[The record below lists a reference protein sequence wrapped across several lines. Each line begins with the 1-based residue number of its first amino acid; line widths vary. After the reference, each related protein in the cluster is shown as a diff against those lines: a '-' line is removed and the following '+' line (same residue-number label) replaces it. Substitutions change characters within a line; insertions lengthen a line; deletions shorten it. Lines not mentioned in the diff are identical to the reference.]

1 MNERQAKQVVRNQ
14 FRLLDLSRII
24 TKKAEDP
31 LDAAIINAA
40 RLIKTLPPAGALF
53 REDAWKK
60 MRPVIARL
68 FNTAAADM
76 GREIV
81 DTLTDEVFYQVN
93 WASRYVDG
101 PRIPAAEWTKGK
113 NTLAGQPLTGTALPA
128 QSGIGTAVGSP
139 ISTPSFAQELTTQG
153 INAAGAQQAFTAT
166 VPPNI
171 VETVKDIKIAGSS
184 MRRMFGDA
192 VVGDAITVGSK
203 KTGMGS
209 FLLETVDKRVRM
221 AFLAGDTTEALSQ
234 ELFIDG
240 IRNGGQLGPT
250 AMQLKRGAQTIART
264 AVQDLSTRVHEKFWD
279 ANTELLERNG
289 YELQFEFDASS
300 DSRTCPT
307 CSALDGK
314 IGPKIEIPRPPIHP
328 QCRCAKLPITRTEAA
343 LRAKGEVPNG
353 TGVELVAVDEM
364 PIKQRKGESQR
375 DYIRRVKKQA
385 PKGERWYST
394 PTNQNGKRFYRK
406 SRDRQDAGGVMQF
419 LADPNTTDS
428 TLDQAFGGGNAGIIR
443 RKWFRS
449 EIAKGVAPQ
458 VAYSELLSFR
468 GMTNRSVKP
477 ERLARFKPIS
487 ELEGADKVKVTKRD
501 RHRPISRD
509 RRPLR

>member
-24 TKKAEDP
+24 AKKAEDP

-40 RLIKTLPPAGALF
+40 RLIKTLPPAGDLF
-53 REDAWKK
+53 RAKAWEE

-68 FNTAAADM
+68 FDTAAAGM

-81 DTLTDEVFYQVN
+81 DTLTDEVFYQAN
-93 WASRYVDG
+93 WASTYVDG
-101 PRIPAAEWTKGK
+101 PKIPAAEWTKGK
-113 NTLAGQPLTGTALPA
+113 NTLAGKPLTGTALPA

-139 ISTPSFAQELTTQG
+139 VSTPSFAQELTAQS
-153 INAAGAQQAFTAT
+153 INASGGQAFTAT
-166 VPPNI
+166 MPPNI
-171 VETVKDIKIAGSS
+171 VETVKDIKIAGSD

-209 FLLETVDKRVRM
+209 FLLESVDKRVRM
-221 AFLAGDTTEALSQ
+221 GFLAGDTTEAISQ

-279 ANTELLERNG
+279 ANTELLERKG
-289 YELQFEFDASS
+289 YELQYEFDASS

-328 QCRCAKLPITRTEAA
+328 QCRCVKLIISKAEAA

-385 PKGERWYST
+385 PKNERWYST
-394 PTNQNGKRFYRK
+394 PTNQNGKRFYRR
-406 SRDRQDAGGVMQF
+406 SRDLDKPGGVMQF

-443 RKWFRS
+443 RKLFRS

-458 VAYSELLSFR
+458 RAYSELLSFR
-468 GMTNRSVKP
+468 GMTDRSVKP
-477 ERLARFKPIS
+477 ERLAKFKPIK

-501 RHRPISRD
+501 RHRPISRN